1 MQTIPL
7 ADAKNSL
14 SRLVDDVADG
24 QEIVISKH
32 GRPMARLIG
41 VGKPKGLQFGLM
53 KGRLTVPEGFD
64 EELPGSVL
72 EAFEGRD

>member
-14 SRLVDDVADG
+14 SRLVDEVADG

-32 GRPMARLIG
+32 GRPMARLVAIT
-41 VGKPKGLQFGLM
+41 KPGAVRFGAM
-53 KGRLTVPEGFD
+53 KGQITVSEGFD
-64 EELPGSVL
+64 DELPESVL
-72 EAFEGRD
+72 AGFEGRS